1 MAKEESGL
9 IRDEKNHVGDPCFVE
24 MLRKHATD
32 PVKFPERSWSGF
44 TRFQTETLLNFPYVP
59 FWGHS

>member
-1 MAKEESGL
+1 M